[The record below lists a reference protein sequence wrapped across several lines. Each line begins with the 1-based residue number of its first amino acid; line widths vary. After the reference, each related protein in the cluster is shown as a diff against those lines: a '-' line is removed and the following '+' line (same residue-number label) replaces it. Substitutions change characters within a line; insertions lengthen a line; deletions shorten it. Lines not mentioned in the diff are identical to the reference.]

1 MSPSEPGQR
10 YIVFPGRHH
19 LFTRFQWQELRRIV
33 DGQAQDLDGQI
44 VPAGGVIIAAITSAD
59 HSNTLRNPVPA
70 ELRAAQAHLAA
81 AQEGLDCITISVPD
95 VGRTDRFA
103 EYIIGAV
110 EAEESVSDRQSAEP
124 IRLTPDN
131 CVVAC
136 STPSVVRQFDQLGFV
151 VTAMEHNGDPRL
163 GPDEGSDLWRTT
175 RPWQLIEQLSSD
187 EGGDVWARHAHPAT
201 ERIWAQ
207 HQLADRVRRLHDGA
221 FVGED
226 SDLTSGRDYFT
237 YIDSFDRGAN
247 RKWDLLADHVRPGRI
262 LDIGCAAG
270 AMLTLA
276 GNDPRLAES
285 DLLGVELSRALY
297 DECLH
302 RKRMGAFANPN
313 TFFFHRDAMQPL
325 FRPRSINTTMTVSLA
340 HEIVSYIDEDALDT
354 MSRNIFEH
362 TAPGGVWLIYDVC
375 APQDQDRLVQMTLED
390 TSGTSAADAAA
401 TDHHAM
407 SDQEL
412 GPWLDSLS
420 VRARFEV
427 FASTFRAEQGESLDD
442 VDSVIR
448 NGDGTVQVRLG
459 DAMDF
464 LAHHTYTESWR
475 SEMNERF
482 SYRSLAD
489 WTTALSQ
496 LGFDVEPTSQTW
508 TNPWLAEHRF
518 LPVASLADPTTGEPV
533 PWGETNLVVVA
544 RRPKRAG
551 GLLELR
557 HVDDQNLGVDP
568 A

>member
-1 MSPSEPGQR
+1 MSIESSTELPNAENSPQR
-10 YIVFPGRHH
+10 YILLPGRHH

-33 DGQAQDLDGQI
+33 AGQALDLDGEA
-44 VPAGGVIIAAITSAD
+44 VPGGGVIIAAITSAD

-81 AQEGLDCITISVPD
+81 AQEDLDCITISIPD

-103 EYIIGAV
+103 EYIVGAV
-110 EAEESVSDRQSAEP
+110 EAEESVSDRQTAAP

-136 STPSVVRQFDQLGFV
+136 STPSVVRQFDQLGFA

-163 GPDEGSDLWRTT
+163 GPTEGSDLWHTT
-175 RPWQLIEQLSSD
+175 RPWQLIEASCLSGPDGQSSLWV
-187 EGGDVWARHAHPAT
+187 EHAHPAT
-201 ERIWAQ
+201 DRLWDL
-207 HQLADRVRRLHDGA
+207 HQLADRVRRLHAGA
-221 FVGED
+221 LVGED

-237 YIDSFDRGAN
+237 YIDSFDRGAD
-247 RKWDLLADHVRPGRI
+247 RKWQLLADDVSPGRI

-276 GNDPRLAES
+276 GDDPRLGES

-325 FRPRSINTTMTVSLA
+325 FHPRSINTTMTVSLA
-340 HEIVSYIDEDALDT
+340 HEIVSYIDEAALDQ
-354 MSRNIFEH
+354 MSRNIYDH
-362 TAPGGVWLIYDVC
+362 TAPDGVWLIYDVC
-375 APQDQDRLVQMTLED
+375 APQDQDRLVRMTLDD
-390 TSGTSAADAAA
+390 TSGIAAIDAAA
-401 TDHHAM
+401 TDHG
-407 SDQEL
+407 SLSVEEL

-420 VRARFEV
+420 VRARFDV
-427 FASTFRAEQGESLDD
+427 FAATFRLEQGESLDQVGSVVPNAD
-442 VDSVIR
+442 GSVDL
-448 NGDGTVQVRLG
+448 RLG

-482 SYRSLAD
+482 SYRSLND
-489 WTTALSQ
+489 WVDALSG
-496 LGFDVEPTSQTW
+496 LGFEVEPTSRTW

-518 LPVASLADPTTGEPV
+518 APVASLMDPSTGAAV
-533 PWGETNLVVVA
+533 DWGETNVVVVA
-544 RRPKRAG
+544 RRP
-551 GLLELR
+551 
-557 HVDDQNLGVDP
+557 
-568 A
+568 